1 VAALSGSAHGLVSC
15 IFFCP
20 EEDWGI
26 VCISSSVR
34 RKNVGGTQQIRIPHF
49 NGLVNLFYDSFVRQ
63 KQEK

>member
-1 VAALSGSAHGLVSC
+1 MY
-15 IFFCP
+15 FCP

-49 NGLVNLFYDSFVRQ
+49 NGLVNLFHDSFVRQ